1 MSGLTVG
8 ILAAGQGVR
17 MKSVVPKVLHILLGR
32 TILSHVVGA
41 AKGLTPDRIVIVKA
55 PQDLNVTLEDV
66 SFTVQDEPRGTG
78 DALRCLLGDA
88 TIQGTLLVI
97 PGDVPLL
104 RPETLSSFLNDHR
117 ASNAALTVL
126 TFRPTDPDRYGRI
139 VRNEDGALSAI
150 VEASD
155 ATPKQLAIDEVNA
168 GIYCLESSECRPLVE
183 SLTSDNAQGEF
194 YATDLVSA
202 LGEHGRTVSGWTGP
216 DPDEF
221 LGVNTRADLAEAHR
235 ILGDRI
241 KDSLMDAGV
250 TLVDPRSTH
259 VECDVSVGADTVLFP
274 FTVLRTGVRV
284 GRDCR
289 VGPFAHLLDG
299 TVLADGAAVQNF
311 TGGNHD

>member
-1 MSGLTVG
+1 
-8 ILAAGQGVR
+8 
-17 MKSVVPKVLHILLGR
+17 MKSALSKVLHTLLGR
-32 TILSHVVGA
+32 TILSHVVGST
-41 AKGLTPDRIVIVKA
+41 KRLTPDRIIIVIA
-55 PQDLNVTLEDV
+55 PQDMNVTLENV

-78 DALRCLLGDA
+78 DALRCLFRDA
-88 TIQGTLLVI
+88 AIEGTLLVL
-97 PGDVPLL
+97 PGDVPLI
-104 RPETLSSFLNDHR
+104 RPETLSSFLSDHR

-126 TFRPTDPDRYGRI
+126 TFRPADPARYGRI
-139 VRNEDGALSAI
+139 VRNEDGAVTAI

-155 ATPKQLAIDEVNA
+155 ATSEQLTIGEVNA
-168 GIYCLESSECRPLVE
+168 GIYCLESRECRPLVE
-183 SLTSDNAQGEF
+183 TLTSDNAQGEF

-202 LGEHGRTVSGWTGP
+202 LRERGRTVSGWTGP

-221 LGVNTRADLAEAHR
+221 LGVNTRSDLAEAHK

-241 KDSLMDAGV
+241 KDSLMEAGV
-250 TLVDPRSTH
+250 TLVDPQSTH

-289 VGPFAHLLDG
+289 VGPFAHLGDG